1 MCPNADKDSQQQ
13 MKTIFLSGSR
23 GISRLN
29 EDIRSRVQNI
39 IESGFRV
46 IIGDA
51 NGADKALQKFLADSG
66 YENVVVFCAGKA
78 CRNNIGAWDVHEV
91 HVDTN
96 LKGRDFYT
104 EKDKEMAARADYGLI
119 LWDGKSAGS
128 INNVFELLKRDK
140 TAIVYFSPEKS
151 FCDIKQ
157 LQDAQNL
164 LDRCDE
170 ESIDSIKK
178 KIRLTTLIKNL
189 ETASQGV
196 FSY

>member
-51 NGADKALQKFLADSG
+51 NGADKAFQKFLADSG
-66 YENVVVFCAGKA
+66 YKKVVVFCAGTT
-78 CRNNIGAWDVHEV
+78 CRNNMGAWEV
-91 HVDTN
+91 REVAVDPD
-96 LKGRDFYT
+96 LRGRDFYT
-104 EKDKEMAARADYGLI
+104 QKDKEMAATADYGLI

-140 TAIVYFSPEKS
+140 TAAVYFSPEQS
-151 FCDIKQ
+151 FYDIKQ

-164 LDRCDE
+164 LSRCDE
-170 ESIDSIKK
+170 KAIDTIKK
-178 KIRLTTLIKNL
+178 KIKLSTVTRNL

-196 FSY
+196 FSF